1 MLGIG
6 HYFRELE
13 GRDDNT
19 GTGPG
24 GWGIDPDALA
34 IRPKEL
40 ADDGIE
46 KRQKI
51 MTILL
56 PLPAPFNC
64 PVVRRAIFE
73 RDARNSGGRR
83 GARGASNRR
92 QRGGGR
98 A

>member
-1 MLGIG
+1 MLGSG

-34 IRPKEL
+34 IGPKEL
-40 ADDGIE
+40 ADHGIE

-51 MTILL
+51 MIILF
-56 PLPAPFNC
+56 PLLAPYPQIAF
-64 PVVRRAIFE
+64 
-73 RDARNSGGRR
+73 D
-83 GARGASNRR
+83 
-92 QRGGGR
+92 
-98 A
+98 